1 LRSAGDR
8 CSFPRVMAAAENST
22 ATTAQ
27 ASTATAAVVLRF
39 RGRLVTEEDVSF
51 IRALIAAHP
60 GASRRKLSQ
69 LLCEAWNWRQENG
82 ALRDMVCRGLMLAL
96 HRAGRIALPPVRH
109 LSLNNVVIR
118 RPRRQRSSGA
128 GPFLPGFDGP
138 DRTPIAVR
146 LKEIR
151 PLEIRVVRRTAD
163 ESLYDSLIE
172 EHHYLGYT
180 RPVGEHVKYVVF
192 ARTGVGPGASRPIA
206 CLAFGSAPR
215 HLGPRDRFIGWS
227 AEARRANT
235 RFLAYNTRFL
245 ILPWVEV
252 RHLASHVLSVVAKR
266 LSSDWERLYGHPIH
280 YVETFI
286 DPRHFKGTCYRAAGW
301 IPLGLTTGRG
311 HNDRTN
317 RATQPKK
324 EVLGLPLHEA
334 FRDVLRRLP

>member
-8 CSFPRVMAAAENST
+8 CTFPRVMAVAENST
-22 ATTAQ
+22 ATTA
-27 ASTATAAVVLRF
+27 TADAAEAAVVLRF
-39 RGRLVTEEDVSF
+39 RGRCVTEEDVAL

-60 GASRRKLSQ
+60 GASRRALSR

-118 RPRRQRSSGA
+118 RPRRKGIGRA
-128 GPFLPGFDGP
+128 GPFLSGFDGP
-138 DRTPIAVR
+138 DRTPIAAR

-151 PLEIRVVRRTAD
+151 PIEIRVVRRTA
-163 ESLYDSLIE
+163 EEHLYDSLIE

-192 ARTGVGPGASRPIA
+192 ARTGVGAGASRPIA

-227 AEARRANT
+227 KEARRQNI
-235 RFLAYNTRFL
+235 RLLAYNTRFL
-245 ILPWVEV
+245 ILPWVSV
-252 RHLASHVLSVVAKR
+252 RHLASHVLSSVARR
-266 LSSDWERLYGHPIH
+266 LSSDWERLYGHPVH

-286 DPRHFKGTCYRAAGW
+286 DPRRFRGTCYRAAGF

-324 EVLGLPLHEA
+324 EVLGLPLLEA
-334 FRDVLRRLP
+334 FRELLCRLP